1 MIRII
6 RVKQVKQSLLSDK
19 HLEITFLDKD
29 TMTQLKKFDLLMSEV
44 TSGKLEE
51 KMEEIV
57 DRMPGILAEEGL
69 GTMDD
74 MMVELRDFLT
84 SKEKL
89 DDYLDEEG
97 TMKIPFETVFS
108 WFKTSIEKKR
118 QGLRD

>member
-6 RVKQVKQSLLSDK
+6 RVKQAKQSLLSDK

>member
-1 MIRII
+1 
-6 RVKQVKQSLLSDK
+6 
-19 HLEITFLDKD
+19 
-29 TMTQLKKFDLLMSEV
+29 MTQLKKFDLLMSEV

>member
-1 MIRII
+1 
-6 RVKQVKQSLLSDK
+6 
-19 HLEITFLDKD
+19 
-29 TMTQLKKFDLLMSEV
+29 MTQLKKFDLLMSEV

-57 DRMPGILAEEGL
+57 DRMPGILKEEGL
-69 GTMDD
+69 GSMDD
-74 MMVELRDFLT
+74 MMIELRDFLT
-84 SKEKL
+84 EKDKL
-89 DDYLDEEG
+89 DEYLDEEG